1 MALVEPKWPFPG
13 TLMAQYGL
21 EQPETARYSSKGA
34 LNSPKWSLTA
44 CDKHKQPKTTQ
55 NGPKWPFV
63 WPETA

>member
-34 LNSPKWSLTA
+34 LNSPKWPLTA
-44 CDKHKQPKTTQ
+44 CDNHK
-55 NGPKWPFV
+55 
-63 WPETA
+63 